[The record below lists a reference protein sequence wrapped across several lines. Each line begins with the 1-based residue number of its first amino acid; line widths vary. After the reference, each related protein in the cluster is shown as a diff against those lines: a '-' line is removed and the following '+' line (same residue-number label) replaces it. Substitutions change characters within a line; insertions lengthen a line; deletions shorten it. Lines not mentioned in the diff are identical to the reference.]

1 MLGALAAASFLLS
14 TSGLALSPFLQ
25 TIADE
30 LHTGLAAVANLLSF
44 TAVAWGA
51 GSLIAGAASDRFGR
65 RPILVGAVLAMGGS
79 MFGFATSASYPLAI
93 GWMIAAGL
101 CGGSYTGTVYA
112 AVSDHVP
119 SQQRG
124 RALGWVITG
133 QSLSMVFGVPLLALL
148 GAFGGWRGAIMTY
161 AVITAGMALTV
172 RLAMPADPPRTPPP
186 ADPANVPTTAFKALA
201 RPDVLTLLG
210 AGTTERTCFAIVAV
224 YTATYL
230 QTSYGVSLSQVA
242 FGLAMVALGTVSGN
256 MLGGYI
262 ADRVSARTLVYGCS
276 ALATALLA
284 LPLLLW
290 QPGLGITIALGSLYT
305 FSNSL
310 GRPSLLASLSEVPA
324 EVRGAVLG
332 MNVTMASVGWLAA
345 AALGGWLITHYGF
358 HALALLCSLAGLLGC
373 VLGLT
378 HWRMTRFVTR
388 Y

>member
-262 ADRVSARTLVYGCS
+262 ADRVSARTM
-276 ALATALLA
+276 
-284 LPLLLW
+284 
-290 QPGLGITIALGSLYT
+290 LY
-305 FSNSL
+305 F
-310 GRPSLLASLSEVPA
+310 
-324 EVRGAVLG
+324 
-332 MNVTMASVGWLAA
+332 
-345 AALGGWLITHYGF
+345 
-358 HALALLCSLAGLLGC
+358 C
-373 VLGLT
+373 
-378 HWRMTRFVTR
+378 
-388 Y
+388 